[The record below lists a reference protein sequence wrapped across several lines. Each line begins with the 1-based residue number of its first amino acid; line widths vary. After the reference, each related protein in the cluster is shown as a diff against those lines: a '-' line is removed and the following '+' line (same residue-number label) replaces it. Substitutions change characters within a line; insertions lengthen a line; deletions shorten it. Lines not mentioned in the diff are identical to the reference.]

1 MRGMNRQAFHRIANL
16 AVVVAGSFLLVTGVR
31 AQNSAQPAGQTGQP
45 AAQPAQG
52 QGQGRGGRGGS
63 RAIPGGYNPSG
74 YNMKVLP
81 PGGPAPRMADGHV
94 DLTGRYYPN
103 SGGRMLDSATPGN
116 VDPAA
121 FKHRLTT
128 EDKLDWKPGMEAKYM
143 SPVPYGICDQAGTPS
158 AWTMQDNQHAPLEFI
173 ASPSRVVLLTEYPL
187 DVRMIYMNRP
197 HPKDPDPTFNGDSSA
212 HWEGD
217 TLVVDVIAIDDR
229 LRNVAVGGLSGEG
242 NAWLHSD
249 KEHIIERWTRT
260 SKNYLTYQITIED
273 PVILEKPWTS
283 AVRNWSLVTD
293 PKEEWGEVFC
303 THNEEP
309 QEWQHIN
316 EGTKNDYENK
326 FKNQ

>member
-1 MRGMNRQAFHRIANL
+1 MRGKSRQFLGIVSAAAVL
-16 AVVVAGSFLLVTGVR
+16 AAGCILFAPVSAPVS
-31 AQNSAQPAGQTGQP
+31 AQNAPAQAAP
-45 AAQPAQG
+45 AAPA
-52 QGQGRGGRGGS
+52 GQGRGGRS
-63 RAIPGGYNPSG
+63 ATPRPGDYNPQG
-74 YNMKVLP
+74 LNMHVLP
-81 PGGPAPRMADGHV
+81 TGGPAPRMADGHV

-103 SGGRMLDSATPGN
+103 SGGRMLDSATPGG

-121 FKHRLTT
+121 FRQFDPKVHP
-128 EDKLDWKPGMEAKYM
+128 EEKLSFKPGMAAKYM

-158 AWTMQDNQHAPLEFI
+158 AWTMQDNQHAPIEFI
-173 ASPSRVVLLTEYPL
+173 SSPSRVVLLAEYPL

-217 TLVVDVIAIDDR
+217 TLVVDVTAIDDR
-229 LRNVAVGGLSGEG
+229 LRNVAVGGFSGEG

-273 PVILEKPWTS
+273 PEILTKPWTS
-283 AVRNWSLVTD
+283 APRTWSLVAD

-309 QEWQHIN
+309 DEWKHIDN
-316 EGTKNDYENK
+316 GVKDEYENK
-326 FKNQ
+326 FKK